1 MVKSKYEADSALME
15 ALRLMTMIIRTED
28 NVSANKATV
37 KKAQR
42 RYDALVQLMAE
53 LILLDGNVLTDNL
66 ASRIAKKTSE
76 ATRFYYHPNA

>member
-1 MVKSKYEADSALME
+1 MKYHEADNALME
-15 ALRLMTMIIRTED
+15 AARLMAMIIRTED

-37 KKAQR
+37 QKAQR
-42 RYDALVQLMAE
+42 RYDSLVKLLAE
-53 LILLDGNVLTDNL
+53 LLLLDGNVLPDNL